1 MDVLAPILGT
11 VGILATLGWILRS
24 YLSHRRQLKTTA
36 LQAELQGKLLD
47 RFSSAEDLHTYLNSD
62 VGERFLLS
70 TTIEQASPLRR
81 ILGSVQ
87 VGLIL
92 TAAGM
97 AFLIMESR
105 FADTPDSLGMIFIG
119 TLSLALGIGF
129 LVSAAVSTRLSRN
142 WGLINGQKTDES

>member
-1 MDVLAPILGT
+1 METLAPILGS

-24 YLSHRRQLKTTA
+24 YLAHRRQLKMTA

-47 RFSSAEDLHTYLNSD
+47 KFDSNDDLRTYLESD

-70 TTIEQASPLRR
+70 ATIEQTSPLRR

-87 VGLIL
+87 IGLIL
-92 TAAGM
+92 TAAGL
-97 AFLIMESR
+97 AFLTMESR
-105 FADTPDSLGMIFIG
+105 FTDPHDSLGMIFIG

-129 LVSAAVSTRLSRN
+129 LVSAGVSTRLSRV
-142 WGLINGQKTDES
+142 WGLLNGQRTDEH

>member
-1 MDVLAPILGT
+1 MDVLAPILGS

-24 YLSHRRQLKTTA
+24 YLGHRRQLKTTT
-36 LQAELQGKLLD
+36 LQSELQGKLLD
-47 RFSSAEDLHTYLNSD
+47 KFNSTDDLRTYLESD

-70 TTIEQASPLRR
+70 ATIEQASPLRR

-105 FADTPDSLGMIFIG
+105 FTP
-119 TLSLALGIGF
+119 AL
-129 LVSAAVSTRLSRN
+129 
-142 WGLINGQKTDES
+142 

>member
-1 MDVLAPILGT
+1 MDVLAPILGS

-24 YLSHRRQLKTTA
+24 YLGHRRQLKTTV

-47 RFSSAEDLHTYLNSD
+47 KFNSTDDLRTYLESD

-70 TTIEQASPLRR
+70 ATIEQASPLRR

-92 TAAGM
+92 TAAGSILQSLNSTGV
-97 AFLIMESR
+97 AGATVSLTATTGSIGES
-105 FADTPDSLGMIFIG
+105 S
-119 TLSLALGIGF
+119 SSALTSRS
-129 LVSAAVSTRLSRN
+129 VSVV
-142 WGLINGQKTDES
+142 

>member
-1 MDVLAPILGT
+1 MDVLAPILGS

-24 YLSHRRQLKTTA
+24 YLAHRRQLKTTA

-47 RFSSAEDLHTYLNSD
+47 KFNSTDDLRTYLESD

-70 TTIEQASPLRR
+70 ATVEQASPLRR

-97 AFLIMESR
+97 AFLTMESR
-105 FADTPDSLGMIFIG
+105 FTDTHDSLGMIFIG

-129 LVSAAVSTRLSRN
+129 LVSAAVSTRRSRT
-142 WGLINGQKTDES
+142 WGLLNGHKTDEL

>member
-1 MDVLAPILGT
+1 MEVLAPILGS

-24 YLSHRRQLKTTA
+24 YLSHRRQLKTTV

-47 RFSSAEDLHTYLNSD
+47 KFNSTEDLHAYLESD
-62 VGERFLLS
+62 VGEKFLLS
-70 TTIEQASPLRR
+70 ATIEQASPLRR

-97 AFLIMESR
+97 AFLTMESR
-105 FADTPDSLGMIFIG
+105 FADTNDSLGMIFIG

-142 WGLINGQKTDES
+142 WGLLNGHTKNEG

>member
-1 MDVLAPILGT
+1 METLAPILGS

-24 YLSHRRQLKTTA
+24 YLAHRRQLKTTA

-47 RFSSAEDLHTYLNSD
+47 KFDSNEDLRTYLESD

-70 TTIEQASPLRR
+70 ATVEQASPLRR

-87 VGLIL
+87 IGLIL
-92 TAAGM
+92 TAAGL
-97 AFLIMESR
+97 AFLIMEPR
-105 FADTPDSLGMIFIG
+105 FTDPHDSLGMIFMG

-129 LVSAAVSTRLSRN
+129 LVSAGVSTRLSRV
-142 WGLINGQKTDES
+142 WGLLDGQRDG

>member
-1 MDVLAPILGT
+1 METLAPILGS

-24 YLSHRRQLKTTA
+24 YLAHRRMLKTTA
-36 LQAELQGKLLD
+36 LQADLQGKLLD
-47 RFSSAEDLHTYLNSD
+47 KFNSTDDLRTYLESD

-92 TAAGM
+92 TAAGL

-105 FADTPDSLGMIFIG
+105 FTDMQDSLGMIFIG

-142 WGLINGQKTDES
+142 WGLLNGKGSNGD